1 MQKPSTLVSSL
12 RRIALAVSVIA
23 CAIPATQ
30 AAASPLDWIGGERVQ
45 GSGAIRKQTR
55 QLAQFTGVSM
65 SVPAK
70 MEVRVGTAEGVTIE
84 TDENVL
90 QHIETV
96 IENGVLKVRPAKRNT
111 NFSTRTMK
119 VIVTA
124 REINHLSLGG
134 AGTIDADQMK
144 GRQLQVDLGGS
155 GVINVKAMEG
165 EALAVSVG
173 GSGNLKVGGG
183 NAVTVSVSIGGSGD
197 VDLGKVKTRD
207 ATVSVAGSGAAIL
220 WASDTLS
227 ATIAGPGDVK
237 YYGDPK
243 VSRTV
248 LGPGGIKRLGG
259 APQ

>member
-1 MQKPSTLVSSL
+1 MKYPSTLVCGL
-12 RRIALAVSVIA
+12 RRIAVAVSIIA

-30 AAASPLDWIGGERVQ
+30 AVASPLDWIGGERVQ
-45 GSGAIRKQTR
+45 GSGVIKKQTR
-55 QLAQFTGVSM
+55 QLGAFTGVSM

-70 MEVRVGTAEGVTIE
+70 MELRIGTAEGITIE
-84 TDENVL
+84 ADDNVL
-90 QHIETV
+90 PHIETV
-96 IENGVLKVRPAKRNT
+96 IENGVLKVRPVKRNSSFT
-111 NFSTRTMK
+111 TRTLK
-119 VIVTA
+119 VVVTA

-155 GVINVKAMEG
+155 GVINVKSMEG
-165 EALAVSVG
+165 DALAISLG
-173 GSGNLKVGGG
+173 GSGNLNVGGG
-183 NAVTVSVSIGGSGD
+183 AVVTVSASIGGSGD
-197 VDLGKVKTRD
+197 VDLGKVKVRD
-207 ATVSVAGSGAAIL
+207 ATVSVGGSGKATI

-248 LGPGGIKRLGG
+248 LGPGGVKRLGG
-259 APQ
+259 APR

>member
-1 MQKPSTLVSSL
+1 MKHPSPLVSSL
-12 RRIALAVSVIA
+12 RHIALAVSIVA

-30 AAASPLDWIGGERVQ
+30 AVASPLDWISGERVQ
-45 GSGAIRKQTR
+45 GSGVIKKQTR
-55 QLAQFTGVSM
+55 QLGQFTGVSM

-70 MEVRVGTAEGVTIE
+70 MELRIGTAEGITIE
-84 TDENVL
+84 ADDNVL
-90 QHIETV
+90 PHIETV

-111 NFSTRTMK
+111 NFSTRTLK
-119 VIVTA
+119 LVVTA
-124 REINHLSLGG
+124 REINHVSLGG

-155 GVINVKAMEG
+155 GVINIKSIEG
-165 EALAVSVG
+165 EALAVSIG

-183 NAVTVSVSIGGSGD
+183 TAVTVSVSIGGSGD

-220 WASDTLS
+220 WPSDTLS

-243 VSRTV
+243 VSRSV
-248 LGPGGIKRLGG
+248 LGPGGIKRLGA